1 MRGADRA
8 RTAAAAARDAW
19 RRRVDALEAPVP
31 NIQIRDE
38 QDNANMRRLVAFL
51 LRANDSCID
60 VGANH
65 GGLLAEICRAAP
77 AGRHV
82 AFEPLPELSEELAER
97 FPGVEVRRAAA
108 SNRFGT
114 SSFAQVRG
122 AADGWSGLKFRPN
135 PAIAGDDVSEITVPL
150 EPIDEVVDP
159 DLAPALIKIDVEGAE
174 QQVIEGALGTIRTHR
189 PVLIFEHGA
198 GSADAFGTAPDDVW
212 RLLVDESGLRIFDL
226 DGNGPYTLDDLQRNF
241 YAMTRVNFVAHD

>member
-1 MRGADRA
+1 VRGGQRA
-8 RTAAAAARDAW
+8 RAEVAAAR
-19 RRRVDALEAPVP
+19 EASGGGLGGAVPPVP
-31 NIQIRDE
+31 DIQLRDQ
-38 QDNANMRRLVAFL
+38 QDNANMRRLVAFV

-77 AGRHV
+77 GGRHV
-82 AFEPLPELSEELAER
+82 AFEPLPHLGEELAER
-97 FPGVEVRRAAA
+97 FPGVQVRRAAA

-122 AADGWSGLKFRPN
+122 SADGWSGLKFRPN
-135 PAIAGDDVSEITVPL
+135 PAIDDEDVSEITVRL

-159 DLAPALIKIDVEGAE
+159 DLAPVLIKIDVEGAE
-174 QQVIEGALGTIRTHR
+174 QQVIEGAARTIAMHR

-198 GSADAFGTAPDDVW
+198 GSADAFGTAPDDIW
-212 RLLVDESGLRIFDL
+212 RLLVDEAGLRIFDL

-241 YAMTRVNFVAHD
+241 YEMTRVNFVAHG